1 MKKLYTS
8 IAALGLVASL
18 QAQVIVLVQ
27 QPPALEGSYAFTWAD
42 PGGGWGTADLNDPAN
57 SVTGFAAFV
66 HDGTVGDSLGCDTL
80 TNGPD
85 IIGKIAVVYRGTCN
99 FSLKALLAQN
109 EGAIGCVIINNIP
122 GAPVGMG
129 AGTYGAD
136 VTIPTVMISQDAGA
150 LLKDEINAGTV
161 EMFIGS
167 INGAFANNLSIYKP
181 DPFLAKASAYPA
193 ALCASATEFNVS
205 PGSWV
210 HNYGTSLQTGVTLS
224 GEVTNGGVVYSQT
237 SPTVDIPVGDSAFID
252 LPEFN
257 QPSYNGF
264 YSLKY
269 TTNSGLTDDLPS
281 DNEYV
286 NEFLI
291 DSLFAYGKIDPG
303 TGIPI
308 LGDFYQPTGIALPFQ
323 HCIHFSDAN
332 ASRVGAMGMYVSVTA
347 SGTDSVTDQ
356 LIEVRA
362 FEWNDA
368 ITGIADAT
376 FDDLNE
382 VAFAE
387 YTYVDNTLEGQQ
399 VYVPFEQPFQLT
411 NDQRY
416 LFCLTSYSATIFQ
429 GFDNYY
435 NYDENTLADDQ
446 PTTVVDNGGTWAPAG
461 FGSDVQSAM
470 GVVFGGPD
478 VAVNETGKPVDVK
491 AYPNPTVDVVRI
503 PLEGFN
509 GAADLRV
516 VDVNGKLV
524 KQQRVNVGNSVL
536 VVPVN
541 DVAAGTYTFN
551 MDFADGRTTSFRVV
565 VSK

>member
-8 IAALGLVASL
+8 IAALGLAASL

-66 HDGTVGDSLGCDTL
+66 DDGTVEDSLGCDTL
-80 TNGPD
+80 INGAA
-85 IIGKIAVVYRGTCN
+85 ILGKIAVVYRGTCN

-161 EMFIGS
+161 EIFIGS

-181 DPFLAKASAYPA
+181 DPLLSKASAYPA

-210 HNYGTSLQTGVTLS
+210 HNYGTSLQTGVTLA

-237 SPTVDIPVGDSAFID
+237 SPTVDIPVGDSVFID

-291 DSLFAYGKIDPG
+291 DSLFAYGKIDAG
-303 TGIPI
+303 TGMPI
-308 LGDFYQPTGIALPFQ
+308 LGDFYQPTGLVSTFQ

-332 ASRVGAMGMYVSVTA
+332 ASRVGAMGMYVAITA

-356 LIEVRA
+356 LIEIRA

-368 ITGIADAT
+368 ITGITDAT

-387 YTYVDNTLEGQQ
+387 YTYADNTLEGQQ
-399 VYVPFEQPFQLT
+399 LYVPFEQPFQLT

-416 LFCLTSYSATIFQ
+416 LFCLTSYSVTLFH

-435 NYDENTLADDQ
+435 NYDENTLANDQ
-446 PTTVVDNGGTWAPAG
+446 PTTVVDNDGAWAPAG

-478 VAVNETGKPVDVK
+478 VAVNETGKPVDVT
-491 AYPNPTVDVVRI
+491 AYPNPTVDAVRI

-536 VVPVN
+536 IVPVN